1 MEKNEFIDRFRK
13 RILLGA
19 FDYDAF
25 LTKEDLVFRE
35 RKLPISCFGKFFCPW
50 YYLGNKIIKF
60 SYALDDSRVQ
70 VMKVSDN
77 EIINQHEERRKIIA
91 AYQRQKF
98 DYLLPVL
105 LAIDL
110 ATDRVLLLDSN
121 KTTIAW
127 YRNYLEDQK
136 NKNIMVPVV
145 EIAGKN
151 LETIIGDF
159 HIVNRFLKAESPR
172 C

>member
-13 RILLGA
+13 RILLEA
-19 FDYDAF
+19 FNYDAF
-25 LTKEDLVFRE
+25 LTREDLILRE
-35 RKLPISCFGKFFCPW
+35 RKLPIFCFGKFFCPW
-50 YYLGNKIIKF
+50 YHLGNKIIKF
-60 SYALDDSRVQ
+60 SHALDDSRVQ
-70 VMKVSDN
+70 AMKISDC
-77 EIINQHEERRKIIA
+77 EIINLHEERRKIIM

-105 LAIDL
+105 LAVDL
-110 ATDRVLLLDSN
+110 ATDRALLLDSN
-121 KTTIAW
+121 KTIIAW
-127 YRNYLEDQK
+127 YRNCLEDQK

-151 LETIIGDF
+151 LEIIIGDF
-159 HIVNRFLKAESPR
+159 YIVNRFLKAESPR